1 MDRAQFMKQLERLLS
16 DISESERQ
24 EALAYYNGYFD
35 DAGPENE
42 ASVIREL
49 GSPGKVAA
57 IIKADLDESNE
68 QYARYTEHGYED
80 AREDTGVQVPSVKVD
95 LRKQD
100 HAQGKNTQG
109 NTGETAGNYAST
121 HVGNNQDGFQKKSSG
136 RARSGYHPKEKGAN
150 SKLILVLIAVV
161 FLSPFLA
168 GAAGGILGILVT
180 LLLLPFLIIFAAG
193 ALAFGLV
200 VGAVACMATGVGLL
214 ASSVPVG
221 VLVMGI
227 GGILMAVGILCWLL
241 VIWLASKILP
251 WVLRKVIDFFQRI
264 LYRNKKEEQL

>member
-16 DISESERQ
+16 DISENERQ

-42 ASVIREL
+42 AAVIREL

-68 QYARYTEHGYED
+68 PYARYTERGYED
-80 AREDTGVQVPSVKVD
+80 SRDDTDIQVPSVKVN
-95 LRKQD
+95 LRKRD
-100 HAQGKNTQG
+100 DTQGKNTQG
-109 NTGETAGNYAST
+109 NAGRTAGTYAGD
-121 HVGNNQDGFQKKSSG
+121 HAGKNPDDFQEKSSD
-136 RARSGYHPKEKGAN
+136 RARSGYHPKEKGVN

-180 LLLLPFLIIFAAG
+180 LLLLPFLFIFAAG
-193 ALAFGLV
+193 AMAFGLV
-200 VGAVACMATGVGLL
+200 AGSVACMAAGAALL
-214 ASSVPVG
+214 ASSVPVAL
-221 VLVMGI
+221 LVMGI
-227 GGILMAVGILCWLL
+227 GGILMALGILCWLL

-251 WVLRKVIDFFQRI
+251 WVLRKVTDFFQRI